1 MTKRLW
7 ILLVVIAVAAAA
19 VVSAGVIAIV
29 ASNNGS
35 DTKFVAPTPSTS
47 AAPTGLSAFYHQK
60 VTWHDCKNGKCATI
74 KVPID
79 YAKPDG
85 ATTNL
90 SLKVIPST
98 SGKATH
104 TMFVNPG
111 GPGGSAI
118 DYADQM
124 KDEFGKDV
132 RAKYDIV
139 GVDPRGVGKSSPLK
153 CLSDEQF
160 DTFTAADPDPDNAA
174 EIATFRHLTTELGT
188 ACEKNSG
195 ELAAHVSTEEA
206 ARDMDV
212 VRALLGRNSM
222 DWFGASYG
230 TQLGATYAQLFP
242 KKIDRMVLD
251 GAVDPSLG
259 VVDSSLG
266 QTTGFERAVESYAKD
281 CVKSSSCP
289 LGNNADAGLKK
300 IAALMSQ
307 LDATPMKT
315 SSGRELTEGLA
326 FYGIAVTL
334 YDKST
339 WKYLSQGLEQAFK
352 GDGSTLLLLS
362 DAYFDRQPDGSYSGN
377 LGQVIYAVNCLDG
390 SQRLTQAQTEA
401 LIPRFEKVSP
411 VFGRALAWGALGCT
425 DWPIKATHPQIKISA
440 DGAKPIVVIGT
451 TRDPATPY
459 EWAQSLAKQLSS
471 GVLVTRV
478 GDGHTAYGSNNPCIT
493 KAVDNYYV
501 SDTVPKNGLVCK

>member
-7 ILLVVIAVAAAA
+7 ILLVVIAVVAAAI
-19 VVSAGVIAIV
+19 VTAGVIAIV
-29 ASNNGS
+29 ANNGP
-35 DTKFVAPTPSTS
+35 DKKFVAPKPTTS
-47 AAPTGLSAFYHQK
+47 AAPAGLSAFYHQK
-60 VTWHDCKNGKCATI
+60 LAWHDCKSGKCTTVT
-74 KVPID
+74 VPID
-79 YAKPDG
+79 YDKPDG
-85 ATTNL
+85 AATKL
-90 SLKVIPST
+90 AVKVIPST

-104 TMFVNPG
+104 SMFVNPG

-118 DYADQM
+118 DYADTM
-124 KDEFGKDV
+124 KDQFGKDV

-139 GVDPRGVGKSSPLK
+139 GVDPRGVGESSPLK
-153 CLSDEQF
+153 CLSDKQF
-160 DTFTAADPDPDNAA
+160 DTFTAADPDPDNAT
-174 EIATFRHLTTELGT
+174 EIKDFRHLTTELGT

-212 VRALLGRNSM
+212 VRALLGRKTM

-242 KKIDRMVLD
+242 KTVDRMVLD

-289 LGNNADAGLKK
+289 LGDNADAGLAK
-300 IAALMSQ
+300 IAALLAQ
-307 LDATPMKT
+307 LDAQPMKT
-315 SSGRELTEGLA
+315 GTDRQLTEGLA

-339 WKYLSQGLEQAFK
+339 WKYLTQGLDQAFK
-352 GDGSTLLLLS
+352 GNGLTLLQLS
-362 DAYFDRQPDGSYSGN
+362 DAYFDRNPDGSYTGN

-390 SQRLTQAQTEA
+390 SQRLTQAQVESQ
-401 LIPRFEKVSP
+401 IPRFEKVSP

-425 DWPIKATHPQIKISA
+425 DWPIKATHPQLKISA

-478 GDGHTAYGSNNPCIT
+478 GDGHTAYGSGNSCIT
-493 KAVDNYYV
+493 KAVDDYYV
-501 SDTVPKNGLVCK
+501 SDTVPKDGLVCK

>member
-7 ILLVVIAVAAAA
+7 ILLVVVALVA
-19 VVSAGVIAIV
+19 AGVIAVVV
-29 ASNNGS
+29 ANDGT
-35 DTKFVAPTPSTS
+35 DKKVVAPKPNTS
-47 AAPTGLSAFYHQK
+47 AAPAGLSAFYHQK
-60 VTWHDCKNGKCATI
+60 VKWTHCGSAQCGTV

-79 YAKPDG
+79 YDKPDG
-85 ATTNL
+85 ATTKL
-90 SLKVIPST
+90 AVKVIPST

-104 TMFVNPG
+104 SMFVNPG

-118 DYADQM
+118 DYANTM
-124 KDEFGKDV
+124 ATEFGKDV

-153 CLSDEQF
+153 CLSDKQF
-160 DTFTAADPDPDNAA
+160 DAFAAADPDPDNAA
-174 EIATFRHLTTELGT
+174 EITQFRALTTELGT
-188 ACEKNSG
+188 ACEKHSG

-212 VRALLGRNSM
+212 VRALLGRKKM

-230 TQLGATYAQLFP
+230 TQLGATYAQLYP
-242 KKIDRMVLD
+242 KTVDRMVLD

-259 VVDSSLG
+259 VVDLSLG
-266 QTTGFERAVESYAKD
+266 QATGFERAVESYAKD
-281 CVKSSSCP
+281 CVKSSTCP
-289 LGNNADAGLKK
+289 LGNDAKTGLAK

-307 LDATPMKT
+307 LDAKPMQT
-315 SSGRELTEGLA
+315 TDGRKLTEGLA

-339 WKYLSQGLEQAFK
+339 WKYLTQALNQAFR

-362 DAYFDRQPDGSYSGN
+362 DAYFDRRSNGSYSGN
-377 LGQVIYAVNCLDG
+377 LGQVIYAVNCLDA
-390 SQRLTQAQTEA
+390 SDRLTQSQTEA
-401 LIPRFEKVSP
+401 LIPRFQKVSP

-425 DWPIKATHPQIKISA
+425 DWPVKATHPQIKISA
-440 DGAKPIVVIGT
+440 DGAPPIVVIGT

-478 GDGHTAYGSNNPCIT
+478 GDGHTAYGSGNSCIT
-493 KAVDNYYV
+493 KAIDAYYV
-501 SDTVPKNGLVCK
+501 SDTVPKDGLVCQ

>member
-1 MTKRLW
+1 MTKRPW
-7 ILLVVIAVAAAA
+7 ILLVVVAVVAAAVIA
-19 VVSAGVIAIV
+19 VVAAT
-29 ASNNGS
+29 NGS
-35 DTKFVAPTPSTS
+35 DKKFVAPKPNTS
-47 AAPTGLSAFYHQK
+47 SAPAGLSAFYDQK
-60 VTWHDCKNGKCATI
+60 VKWNDCGSDTCATV

-79 YAKPDG
+79 YDKPDG
-85 ATTNL
+85 ATTTL
-90 SLKVIPST
+90 AVKVIPST

-104 TMFVNPG
+104 SMFVNPG

-118 DYADQM
+118 DYADTM
-124 KDEFGKDV
+124 KSEFGKDV

-153 CLSDEQF
+153 CLSDKQF
-160 DTFTAADPDPDNAA
+160 DAFTAADPDPDNAT
-174 EIATFRHLTTELGT
+174 EIKEFRHSTTELGT
-188 ACEKNSG
+188 ACEKHSG

-212 VRALLGRNSM
+212 VRALLGRKTM

-242 KKIDRMVLD
+242 KKVDRMVLD
-251 GAVDPSLG
+251 GAIDPSLG

-266 QTTGFERAVESYAKD
+266 QTTGFERAVDAYAKD

-289 LGNNADAGLKK
+289 LGDNADAGIAK
-300 IAALMSQ
+300 IASLLAQ
-307 LDATPMKT
+307 LDAKPMKT
-315 SSGRELTEGLA
+315 GTDRQLTEGLA

-339 WKYLSQGLEQAFK
+339 WKYLTQGLTQAFR

-362 DAYFDRQPDGSYSGN
+362 DAYFDRQPNGTYSGN
-377 LGQVIYAVNCLDG
+377 IGQVIYAVNCLDV
-390 SQRLTQAQTEA
+390 SDRLTQSQTEA
-401 LIPRFEKVSP
+401 LIPRFEKISP

-425 DWPIKATHPQIKISA
+425 DWPIKATHPQLKISA

-471 GVLVTRV
+471 GVMVTRV
-478 GDGHTAYGSNNPCIT
+478 GDGHTAYGSGNTCIK
-493 KAVDNYYV
+493 KAIDAYYV
-501 SDTVPKNGLVCK
+501 SDTVPKDGLVCK

>member
-7 ILLVVIAVAAAA
+7 ILLVVVA
-19 VVSAGVIAIV
+19 VVAAGVIAVV
-29 ASNNGS
+29 ANSGS
-35 DTKFVAPTPSTS
+35 DKKFVAPKPAAS
-47 AAPTGLSAFYHQK
+47 AAPSGLSTFYHQK
-60 VTWHDCKNGKCATI
+60 VTWHDCTLGKCATVT
-74 KVPID
+74 VPID
-79 YAKPDG
+79 YDKPAG
-85 ATTNL
+85 ATTKL
-90 SLKVIPST
+90 AVKVIPST

-104 TMFVNPG
+104 SMFVNPG

-118 DYADQM
+118 DYADTM
-124 KDEFGKDV
+124 ATEFGKDV

-139 GVDPRGVGKSSPLK
+139 GVDPRGVGESSPLK
-153 CLSDEQF
+153 CLSDTQF
-160 DTFTAADPDPDNAA
+160 DTFTEADPDPDNAA
-174 EIATFRHLTTELGT
+174 EIKEFRHLTAALGT
-188 ACEKNSG
+188 ACEKHSG

-212 VRALLGRNSM
+212 VRALLGRKTM

-242 KKIDRMVLD
+242 KTVDRMVLD

-266 QTTGFERAVESYAKD
+266 QATGFERAVESYAKD

-289 LGNNADAGLKK
+289 LGNNADAGLTK
-300 IAALMSQ
+300 IAALLSQ

-315 SSGRELTEGLA
+315 GTDRKLTEGLA

-339 WKYLSQGLEQAFK
+339 WKYLTQGLTQAFQ
-352 GDGSTLLLLS
+352 GDGSTLLALS
-362 DAYFDRQPDGSYSGN
+362 DAYFDRKPDGSYSGN

-390 SQRLTQAQTEA
+390 SDRLTQGQTEA

-425 DWPIKATHPQIKISA
+425 DWPIKATHPQVKISA

-459 EWAQSLAKQLSS
+459 EWAESLAKQLSS

-478 GDGHTAYGSNNPCIT
+478 GDGHTAYGSGNSCIT
-493 KAVDNYYV
+493 KAVDAYLV